1 MGQQFRS
8 SSYGGFRL
16 RSSLRLQSGCQLGLQ
31 SSERLDEVKNLL
43 LRSHLHS
50 WQVDA
55 DCWCE
60 CVKVTQ
66 LCLMLLRL
74 WLFCD
79 PMDYTVHGFLQAR
92 ILEWVAFPF
101 SRGSSQPRS
110 QTGVSCIAGWF
121 FTNWVYQ
128 GSSWLLGDLSSL
140 PHGLIQRAVWMLSTL
155 GCWLP
160 KEWMIQEKARQNLP
174 CLLGHSLRGHTPSFP
189 QHPVG
194 YTGQFYSV
202 WERTKQEHKY
212 QDVMITG
219 SQLGSWLS
227 YCHSDRGLK

>member
-1 MGQQFRS
+1 MHQDYRH
-8 SSYGGFRL
+8 L
-16 RSSLRLQSGCQLGLQ
+16 RSSLQ
-31 SSERLDEVKNLL
+31 NN
-43 LRSHLHS
+43 
-50 WQVDA
+50 
-55 DCWCE
+55 
-60 CVKVTQ
+60 
-66 LCLMLLRL
+66 
-74 WLFCD
+74 
-79 PMDYTVHGFLQAR
+79 
-92 ILEWVAFPF
+92 PF
-101 SRGSSQPRS
+101 SKFKHVFVDIQFLISWASQK
-110 QTGVSCIAGWF
+110 IASHW
-121 FTNWVYQ
+121 TEA
-128 GSSWLLGDLSSL
+128 DLSSL

-202 WERTKQEHKY
+202 WERTIQEYKY

-219 SQLGSWLS
+219 SELGSWLS